1 MMLASEVD
9 DQFWS
14 TLQQFDEVQT
24 MPYIT
29 NFKRKAMQRG
39 KEEGWPQGLQKS
51 FGALLI
57 FDYQSDA
64 RHLIVVDKVNITSVR
79 ILP

>member
-1 MMLASEVD
+1 MLLSEADGQLWGV
-9 DQFWS
+9 
-14 TLQQFDEVQT
+14 LQQYNEVQI

-39 KEEGWPQGLQKS
+39 KEEGLLQGLQKS
-51 FGALLI
+51 FGTLLI

-64 RHLIVVDKVNITSVR
+64 RHLIVVDKVNITSVW